1 MSNIKENKL
10 FDSIVN
16 NCIVNMCKYV
26 IDLHNINPCFNS
38 HCLDMIVR
46 FNITYLID
54 LINVSLPKLND
65 PLLST
70 FKEHIEKY
78 KPAISIDNINYVKGL
93 IDVIIETVI
102 ITLKTHHDDSN
113 NIITQY
119 VKYGTCEDILYI
131 GEEMLNRID

>member
-10 FDSIVN
+10 FSSIVN
-16 NCIVNMCKYV
+16 NCIVNICKYV

-38 HCLDMIVR
+38 HCLDMLVR
-46 FNITYLID
+46 FNTTYLID

-65 PLLST
+65 PLINT
-70 FKEHIEKY
+70 FKEHIETY
-78 KPAISIDNINYVKGL
+78 KSVINSDNINYIKEL
-93 IDVIIETVI
+93 IDVIIETII
-102 ITLKTHHDDSN
+102 ITLKTHHDDNN

-131 GEEMLNRID
+131 GEEILKRID